1 VWHRRE
7 LLRAWDLASDAEQ
20 DSSVEDAPELAIK
33 RTKKGG
39 VAMSMERW
47 RPRRG
52 LTPWSPSRDLEDLQH
67 RLEDFWSFWPSL
79 RRFPFES
86 REWVPAVDMYEKDD
100 KYMVKAEVPGMKEE
114 DVDVSVV
121 GDRLTIK
128 GEKKAES
135 EVKEENYYRS
145 ERSYGSFFRSID
157 LPADA
162 DPDRIEASYDDGV
175 LEVTIPKTAAVK
187 PKKVK
192 VSARKQP
199 KSAKQTKPAKQIKP
213 AK

>member
-1 VWHRRE
+1 
-7 LLRAWDLASDAEQ
+7 
-20 DSSVEDAPELAIK
+20 
-33 RTKKGG
+33 
-39 VAMSMERW
+39 MSMERW
-47 RPRRG
+47 RPRRS
-52 LTPWSPSRDLEDLQH
+52 LLPWSPSREMEDLQR

-79 RRFPFES
+79 GRFPFES
-86 REWVPAVDMYEKDD
+86 KEWVPAIDMYEKND

-121 GDRLTIK
+121 GDRLTIR

-135 EVKEENYYRS
+135 EVKEGDYYRS

-162 DPDRIEASYDDGV
+162 DPGKIEASYDDGV

-192 VSARKQP
+192 VSAK
-199 KSAKQTKPAKQIKP
+199 KQTKSPKQTKST
-213 AK
+213 K